1 MLCKYPH
8 MATNLQIENDLI
20 EEALKLGKHRTK
32 RAVVEEALREYVQR
46 RKQLKVLELFGAIE
60 YDDDYDYK
68 KQRQKP

>member
-1 MLCKYPH
+1 

-20 EEALKLGKHRTK
+20 EEALKLGEHRTK

-60 YDDDYDYK
+60 YDDDDDYDYK
-68 KQRQKP
+68 KQRQRP

>member
-1 MLCKYPH
+1 MLCNYPH

-20 EEALKLGKHRTK
+20 EEALKLGEHRTK

-60 YDDDYDYK
+60 YDDDYD
-68 KQRQKP
+68 